1 MNINEIMA
9 TVSQKA
15 RAQGLLNVLDGESP
29 IVQGFGN
36 LGQEEVAGIL
46 ATFVPG
52 IEPMKKLQ
60 AAAAATADISG
71 NSWDYFKKAL
81 DYSNYLLANQGDDV
95 VAVLEFLN
103 ATIGMV
109 IVGGQDKN
117 IAKWIRENG
126 GKDDHLDG
134 LDDVLM
140 MVHPAFHSDIRQ
152 AHTWHHE
159 LNNAK

>member
-1 MNINEIMA
+1 MNINQILE

-15 RAQGLLNVLDGESP
+15 RVNGLLYVLDESSP
-29 IVQGFGN
+29 FTQGFGK
-36 LGQEEVAGIL
+36 LGQEEVAGML

-60 AAAAATADISG
+60 AAAAATTDISG

-117 IAKWIRENG
+117 ITQWIRENG
-126 GKDDHLDG
+126 GEDRDLCG
-134 LDDVLM
+134 LDEMLIL
-140 MVHPAFHSDIRQ
+140 VHPAFHSDVRQ
-152 AHTWHHE
+152 AYAWHHE
-159 LNNAK
+159 LNNK

>member
-1 MNINEIMA
+1 MNINEILA

-15 RAQGLLNVLDGESP
+15 RTQGLLNVLDESSP
-29 IVQGFGN
+29 IIQGFGN

-46 ATFVPG
+46 ATFIPG

-60 AAAAATADISG
+60 AAAAATTNISG

-81 DYSNYLLANQGDDV
+81 DYSNQLLANQGDDI

-109 IVGGQDKN
+109 IVGGQDKS
-117 IAKWIRENG
+117 IAEWIRENG

-134 LDDVLM
+134 LEDMLM
-140 MVHPAFHSDIRQ
+140 MVHPAFHNDVRQ
-152 AHTWHHE
+152 AHAWHHE
-159 LNNAK
+159 LNNTK